1 MGRLTPERRV
11 VGRVLARFFER
22 PGRLDRWLNEEGREL
37 SPEQRR
43 RARAVLYASL
53 RHQRRLAFL
62 LAPYLPKSLHLQRI
76 APRVALTVG
85 ATEIICMDGV
95 PERAAV
101 DQAVEL
107 CRDLGG
113 RGQAGFVNAVL
124 RRLARGDDAPE
135 MPDREANPRRW
146 SEVEAS
152 HPRWIVEEMAA
163 LVSDA
168 EVADWC
174 AANQQ
179 EPPLV
184 LVVPGEAERATLAT
198 ELGATPTERTP
209 WGLLVPPGAGAVERL
224 PGFDDGWFWVQDE
237 AAQLA
242 AELVGAEA
250 GERVLDACAA
260 PGGKTLYLAAK
271 GASVVATDSDPRRL
285 ELVDGAVRRVGGDVT
300 CAVRDW
306 VAEPFGARDDDAP
319 FDRVLIDAPCSG
331 LGVIRRHPDIR
342 WARRPRDRAR
352 YAERQL
358 ALLKGLAPAVK
369 PGGRLVYAVCTFTAA
384 ETTEVV
390 DAALASEELGDF
402 VAESVRDV
410 SPRAPSRAES
420 VSVMRTLPHVHGAD
434 GFFAVA
440 LRRRD

>member
-37 SPEQRR
+37 SVEQRR
-43 RARAVLYASL
+43 RYRAVLYAAL

-62 LAPYLPKSLHLQRI
+62 LSPYLPKALHLQRV

-113 RGQAGFVNAVL
+113 KGQAGFVNAVL
-124 RRLARGDDAPE
+124 RRLARGDDAPLL
-135 MPDREANPRRW
+135 PDREADPRRW
-146 SEVEAS
+146 AEVAAS
-152 HPRWIVEEMAA
+152 HPRWIVDEMAA
-163 LVSDA
+163 LVGPS
-168 EVADWC
+168 EVAAWC
-174 AANQQ
+174 AANQE

-184 LVVPGEAERATLAT
+184 LTVPDPARRSQLAE
-198 ELGATPTERTP
+198 ELGATPTALSP
-209 WGLLVPPGAGAVERL
+209 WGLVVPPGAGAVDRL
-224 PGFDDGWFWVQDE
+224 PGFADGWFWVQDE

-242 AELVGAEA
+242 AELVAA
-250 GERVLDACAA
+250 QPGERVLDACAA
-260 PGGKTLYLAAK
+260 PGGKTLYLAAR
-271 GASVVATDSDPRRL
+271 GAQVVATDSDARRL
-285 ELVDGAVRRVGGDVT
+285 ALVDGAVERVGGDVA
-300 CAVRDW
+300 CRVRDW

-319 FDRVLIDAPCSG
+319 FDGVLIDAPCSG

-342 WARRPRDRAR
+342 WARRPSDRAR
-352 YAERQL
+352 YAERQR
-358 ALLKGLAPAVK
+358 ALLQGLAPAVK

-384 ETTEVV
+384 ETTGVL
-390 DAALASEELGDF
+390 DAALSTDALGDF
-402 VAESVRDV
+402 DRESVRAL
-410 SPRAPSRAES
+410 SSGAPPGAES
-420 VSVMRTLPHVHGAD
+420 DSVMRTLPHVHGAD

-440 LRRRD
+440 LRRRT